1 MSAANRR
8 FSGGGDSALA
18 FIPGSAMR
26 FRRKETVQLL
36 KLLVCTAISEK
47 GDSALAW
54 ILGSALPFRE
64 KVTVQ
69 LIKLLGCTAISG
81 EGDSALAWILGSALP
96 FRRKVTVH
104 FPLFPDS
111 HCHSSRQRQCTF
123 LYSRIRNAI
132 SKKGDSALSFIPGS
146 AMHFRERHQ

>member
-36 KLLVCTAISEK
+36 KLLGCTAISEK
-47 GDSALAW
+47 GDSALSY
-54 ILGSALPFRE
+54 ISQSAMHFLE
-64 KVTVQ
+64 
-69 LIKLLGCTAISG
+69 IA
-81 EGDSALAWILGSALP
+81 
-96 FRRKVTVH
+96 TVH

>member
-1 MSAANRR
+1 M
-8 FSGGGDSALA
+8 
-18 FIPGSAMR
+18 
-26 FRRKETVQLL
+26 L

-104 FPLFPDS
+104 FPIFPNPQ
-111 HCHSSRQRQCTF
+111 CISSR
-123 LYSRIRNAI
+123 
-132 SKKGDSALSFIPGS
+132 
-146 AMHFRERHQ
+146 